1 MISICFETCT
11 FKTQSLAALKIVIKF
26 GALKLRANCVISL
39 VLGLLIYKFNE
50 VGENITKEI
59 NRDMECSEKR
69 HFRWWSYRDCDFKEE
84 GEEIRNS
91 KFTKLITRWD
101 NVLMMTTTTMTV
113 VMICTLMV
121 EIKLI
126 VVL

>member
-1 MISICFETCT
+1 M
-11 FKTQSLAALKIVIKF
+11 
-26 GALKLRANCVISL
+26 
-39 VLGLLIYKFNE
+39 
-50 VGENITKEI
+50 TKEI

-69 HFRWWSYRDCDFKEE
+69 HFRLWSFRDCGFKEE
-84 GEEIRNS
+84 GEEIRKR
-91 KFTKLITRWD
+91 KFTNSITRWD
-101 NVLMMTTTTMTV
+101 NVLMTTTTTTM